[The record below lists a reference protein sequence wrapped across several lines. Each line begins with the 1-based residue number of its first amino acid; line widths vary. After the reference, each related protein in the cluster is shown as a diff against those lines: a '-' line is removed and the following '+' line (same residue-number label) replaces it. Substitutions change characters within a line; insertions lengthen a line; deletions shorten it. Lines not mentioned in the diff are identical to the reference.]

1 MSEFI
6 DDFEEAMRRE
16 IEQSQT
22 NGKRRG
28 IIPSAEEVEAVVTRL
43 NLIGQTMCA
52 GCGKDT
58 DDERTTYLRYQL
70 YDPWRGGLVREAECG
85 FAFCEACTMDEN
97 GMLTT
102 FLVSLYHVRNHHPA
116 PPKRSNEAGA
126 GA

>member
-1 MSEFI
+1 
-6 DDFEEAMRRE
+6 MRRE

-22 NGKRRG
+22 NGKTRNYPFGGGSRG
-28 IIPSAEEVEAVVTRL
+28 RGHEVESHRSNDV
-43 NLIGQTMCA
+43 A